1 LLKHLETPGLEIN
14 FLFRNVRDDV
24 IGATRREQQP
34 FVYGSLSKETIYLK
48 PALPPP
54 PVAAPRPP
62 DEVTWAFLKD
72 TRDEMALKRFIQE
85 FPKSPLRIQADERI
99 AALASEAERAK
110 ALEAERAKALE
121 IERAKALEAERMKTA
136 AIPQSDPREVTRS
149 LQLEL
154 KRVGCF
160 DGTINGE
167 FGSSTRAALR
177 NFAKLASVSL
187 PENEPSLDALKAVRG
202 VDKRI
207 CPLVCPTG
215 ERAEGDRC
223 IRIVCPSGQILK
235 DGTCVARPVADAQRR
250 ATPPPEPPP
259 ATSSSKCFTF
269 QGRRFC
275 E

>member
-1 LLKHLETPGLEIN
+1 
-14 FLFRNVRDDV
+14 
-24 IGATRREQQP
+24 
-34 FVYGSLSKETIYLK
+34 
-48 PALPPP
+48 
-54 PVAAPRPP
+54 
-62 DEVTWAFLKD
+62 VTWTFLKD

-85 FPKSPLRIQADERI
+85 FPKSPLRAQADERI

-121 IERAKALEAERMKTA
+121 IERAKALEAERTKTA
-136 AIPQSDPREVTRS
+136 AISQFDPREVTRS

-167 FGSSTRAALR
+167 FSNSTRAALR

-202 VDKRI
+202 FDKRI
-207 CPLVCPTG
+207 CPLVCPAG
-215 ERAEGDRC
+215 ERAEGERC
-223 IRIVCPSGQILK
+223 VRIACPSGQVLK
-235 DGTCVARPVADAQRR
+235 DGACIARPAADAQKR
-250 ATPPPEPPP
+250 ATTPPEPPP
-259 ATSSSKCFTF
+259 AATGSKCFTF